1 MERELTQRLTIV
13 RLIEA
18 YGGLLTVRQLHLL
31 RLYYLDDLSLGEIAE
46 QLKVTRQ
53 AVFDSV
59 RRSVEELNRLEG
71 SLRLLATADQGSR
84 HKAQIA
90 SRLEALDRSVARL
103 AGKIDEKI
111 LNEISDEIIA
121 LRRACL

>member
-18 YGGLLTVRQLHLL
+18 YGGLLTARQRHLL
-31 RLYYLDDLSLGEIAE
+31 RLYYLDDLSLGEIAA

-53 AVFDSV
+53 AIFDSV

-71 SLRLLATADQGSR
+71 SLRLLATADQASR

>member
-1 MERELTQRLTIV
+1 MERELTERLTIV

-18 YGGLLTVRQLHLL
+18 YGGLVTVRQLHLL
-31 RLYYLDDLSLGEIAE
+31 RLYYLDDLSLGEVAA

-71 SLRLLATADQGSR
+71 SLRLLAAADHASR
-84 HKAQIA
+84 HKAQIV
-90 SRLEALDRSVARL
+90 SRLEALERAVARL
-103 AGKIDEKI
+103 AGDIDEEI
-111 LNEISDEIIA
+111 LREISDRLVS
-121 LRRACL
+121 LRRVCL

>member
-1 MERELTQRLTIV
+1 MERELTERLTIV

-18 YGGLLTVRQLHLL
+18 YGGLLTPRQRHLL
-31 RLYYLDDLSLGEIAE
+31 RLYYLDDLSLGEVAA

-71 SLRLLATADQGSR
+71 SLRLLATADHASR
-84 HKAQIA
+84 HNAQIA
-90 SRLEALDRSVARL
+90 RRLEALERAVARL
-103 AGKIDEKI
+103 AGDIDEKI
-111 LNEISDEIIA
+111 LSEICNEIVA

>member
-1 MERELTQRLTIV
+1 MERELTERLTIV

-18 YGGLLTVRQLHLL
+18 YGGLVTVRQLHLL
-31 RLYYLDDLSLGEIAE
+31 RLYYLDDLSLGEVAA

-71 SLRLLATADQGSR
+71 SLRLLATADHASR
-84 HKAQIA
+84 HKAQIV
-90 SRLEALDRSVARL
+90 SRLEALERAVARL
-103 AGKIDEKI
+103 TGDIDEEI
-111 LNEISDEIIA
+111 LREISDRLVS
-121 LRRACL
+121 LRRVCL

>member
-1 MERELTQRLTIV
+1 MERELTQRLSIV

-71 SLRLLATADQGSR
+71 SLRLLATADQASR

>member
-1 MERELTQRLTIV
+1 MERELTERLTIV

-18 YGGLLTVRQLHLL
+18 YGGLVTVRQLHLL
-31 RLYYLDDLSLGEIAE
+31 RLYYLDDLSLGEVAA

-71 SLRLLATADQGSR
+71 SLRLLATADHASR

-90 SRLEALDRSVARL
+90 RRLEALERAVARL
-103 AGKIDEKI
+103 TDIDEEI
-111 LNEISDEIIA
+111 LREISDRLVS
-121 LRRACL
+121 LRRVCL

>member
-1 MERELTQRLTIV
+1 MERELTERLTIV

-18 YGGLLTVRQLHLL
+18 YGGLVTVRQLHLL
-31 RLYYLDDLSLGEIAE
+31 RLYYLDDLSLGEVAA

-71 SLRLLATADQGSR
+71 SLRLLATADHASR

-90 SRLEALDRSVARL
+90 SRLEALERAVARL
-103 AGKIDEKI
+103 TGDIDEKI
-111 LNEISDEIIA
+111 LSEICNEIVS
-121 LRRACL
+121 LRRVCL